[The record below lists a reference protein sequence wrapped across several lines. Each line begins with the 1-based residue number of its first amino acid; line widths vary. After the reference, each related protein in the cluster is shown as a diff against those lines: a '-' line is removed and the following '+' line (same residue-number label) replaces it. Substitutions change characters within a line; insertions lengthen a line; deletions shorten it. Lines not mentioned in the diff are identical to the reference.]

1 MDAPP
6 EMVDGI
12 VIMVMT
18 SRSLLPANRAK
29 NPPMDWIPSWEL
41 PARRIVTSEILEG
54 WELLPL
60 LASETVVSLIEKFE

>member
-1 MDAPP
+1 
-6 EMVDGI
+6 
-12 VIMVMT
+12 
-18 SRSLLPANRAK
+18 
-29 NPPMDWIPSWEL
+29 MDWIPSWEL

>member
-6 EMVDGI
+6 EMVEGI

-29 NPPMDWIPSWEL
+29 HPPMDWIPSWEL
-41 PARRIVTSEILEG
+41 PARRIVASEISDAR
-54 WELLPL
+54 ELLPL
-60 LASETVVSLIEKFE
+60 LASETVVSLIENVE

>member
-12 VIMVMT
+12 VIMVIT

-41 PARRIVTSEILEG
+41 PARRIVASDILDARESF
-54 WELLPL
+54 PL
-60 LASETVVSLIEKFE
+60 LASETVVSLIENMK